1 MAGDRKYGPR
11 STWPSSSLTRLL
23 LHPLVLVDAV
33 NVAPLTPNRVSPDL
47 FADTD
52 LVAVL
57 M

>member
-1 MAGDRKYGPR
+1 MGLVLPGPQ
-11 STWPSSSLTRLL
+11 SSLTRL
-23 LHPLVLVDAV
+23 LHPLVLVDSV

-52 LVAVL
+52 LVTVL